1 MGSSGASRNLE
12 GGWPSDSRSS
22 SWSSMGLRARSR
34 SPPRVALPG
43 LRSDAPGRRERTP
56 AQLPRVLDDA
66 ARQEALSALDR
77 DVLAVTT
84 NRTHAARMRTIEV
97 ALSLWGLA
105 LWPLTPT
112 SMKALASTLKQG
124 GYASAHLY
132 LMAYK
137 IEAER
142 RGQVISEALRRNV
155 LDYSRSCLRGL
166 GAPAR
171 PKALPLEQLH
181 LLPRGF
187 DPWIGEG
194 PINPRAMLMCGSW
207 WMCRELELSSFR
219 ARLLEFERVAG
230 VWKASMHLPA
240 SKTDLQAAGVSRSLM
255 CTCSSSSRSF
265 FPLRPLRPRC
275 LRAGL
280 CPPSAWCT
288 CCLSTCSI

>member
-1 MGSSGASRNLE
+1 MWGLHLASPVSLVARPKSKGKGKGQMGSRGAGRNLE

-142 RGQVISEALRRNV
+142 RGQVISEAHASQRIRLFSIM
-155 LDYSRSCLRGL
+155 LAGFG
-166 GAPAR
+166 GA
-171 PKALPLEQLH
+171 
-181 LLPRGF
+181 
-187 DPWIGEG
+187 
-194 PINPRAMLMCGSW
+194 
-207 WMCRELELSSFR
+207 
-219 ARLLEFERVAG
+219 
-230 VWKASMHLPA
+230 
-240 SKTDLQAAGVSRSLM
+240 
-255 CTCSSSSRSF
+255 
-265 FPLRPLRPRC
+265 
-275 LRAGL
+275 
-280 CPPSAWCT
+280 CPPK
-288 CCLSTCSI
+288 SIAS